1 MMWFLILTIAFH
13 ATGAEYR
20 EEIGPYFTL
29 QECRTVLQ
37 TVKIPESRFATIIA
51 ACHQVGQA
59 QVGGLVIRGH
69 FHESEAF

>member
-1 MMWFLILTIAFH
+1 MWFLILTIAFH

-29 QECRTVLQ
+29 RECRTVLQ

-51 ACHQVGQA
+51 GCHQVVMRERKRNGP
-59 QVGGLVIRGH
+59 GM
-69 FHESEAF
+69 